1 MIIKREIYIIHYTF
15 YNYLL
20 TFIIHLFIY
29 TVTHLPRIPEK
40 KRIKAARTPT
50 LPFHTMLFKSK
61 HHKDSYAHISLKYT
75 METYIIQLVKKAK
88 TFHPR
93 HPSHTNLLLQK

>member
-29 TVTHLPRIPEK
+29 TITHLPRIPK
-40 KRIKAARTPT
+40 KKGSKQQEHQPFPSIQCSLNLNIIKIPTRIFP
-50 LPFHTMLFKSK
+50 
-61 HHKDSYAHISLKYT
+61 
-75 METYIIQLVKKAK
+75 
-88 TFHPR
+88 
-93 HPSHTNLLLQK
+93 